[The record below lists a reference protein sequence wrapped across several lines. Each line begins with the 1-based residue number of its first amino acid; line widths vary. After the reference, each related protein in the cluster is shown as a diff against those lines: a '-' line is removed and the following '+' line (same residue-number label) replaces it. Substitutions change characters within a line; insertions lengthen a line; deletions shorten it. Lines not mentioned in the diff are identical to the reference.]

1 MASQEHRRKAAA
13 QTGLYIAV
21 IAAIA
26 VVANLLG
33 AKAYKRWDTTQ
44 AERYTLSAGSGRLI
58 RGLNSPVQI
67 DAYVKTGLPQL
78 DAFVKDLT
86 DLLKE
91 YERAGGGKFKFT
103 IIEPNTDELRAQA
116 KEAGLTETPFGE
128 ANQTGEDQASITQ
141 GYMGLVLKYGSEKAV
156 IPQIMQAEGLEFWI
170 TNKIREIRDK
180 AENIKHRIGVVTG
193 KDEFKLNDANLV
205 PKQGKGGGGPNMQG
219 IIEQAFPFY
228 KLEEVDLKGGE
239 NAIDKDLVGLIITQ
253 PQKDY
258 DEKELRRIDEFLMLG
273 SKALV
278 VYASAVTMKAND
290 ATMSATLNLHGLDKL
305 LPGYGIKMSKDA
317 VFDYGAQFRIGVPL
331 QGGGFTYI
339 RHPGIAH
346 VVSDARLDGEND
358 KTLDTSFA
366 GFFRMEEAIF
376 PFPSS
381 LTLDKSKQPAD
392 VKVAAVARTTPATS
406 VVTSDTVDMKLR
418 ENWEPKAPQEQRIIA
433 AIAVGKLKSA
443 FAGSPSDAVKPA
455 AERAPA
461 ESRVLVIS
469 SSEFLTN
476 PFAYAGNG
484 PELGGQFQMFGAVG
498 GDPQLLMF
506 AQPYT
511 KYLTSTILS
520 FKNTLD
526 WMAGDADLV
535 AASAKLIGDPALT
548 YSNISKPK
556 FKAGDDPAEAKKKD
570 EEYRTARKSVQ
581 TNVQWTLT
589 FGVPLLFAAFGL
601 LRWRQRQSQRDLAKI

>member
-1 MASQEHRRKAAA
+1 MATQEHRRKAAA
-13 QTGLYIAV
+13 QTGMYLVV

-33 AKAYKRWDTTQ
+33 AKAYKRWDTTK
-44 AERYTLSAGSGRLI
+44 AERYTLSTGSGRLI
-58 RGLNSPVQI
+58 RNLSSPVQV
-67 DAYVKTGLPQL
+67 DAYVKRGLPQL
-78 DAFVKDLT
+78 DAFVRDLT

-128 ANQTGEDQASITQ
+128 TNQTGEDQASITQ

-180 AENIKHRIGVVTG
+180 AENIKHRVGVITG
-193 KDEFKLNDANLV
+193 KDEFKLTDANLV
-205 PKQGKGGGGPNMQG
+205 PKQGKGGGGPSMQG

-239 NAIDKDLVGLIITQ
+239 SPIDKDLVGLVITQ

-273 SKALV
+273 GKALV

-290 ATMSATLNLHGLDKL
+290 ATMNATLSLHGLDKL
-305 LPGYGIKMSKDA
+305 LPGYGIKMNKDA
-317 VFDYGAQFRIGVPL
+317 VFDYGAQFRVGVPT
-331 QGGGFTYI
+331 QGGVTWI

-346 VVSDARLDGEND
+346 VVSDPRFDSDND
-358 KTLDTSFA
+358 KLLDTSFA
-366 GFFRMEEAIF
+366 PFFRMEEAIF

-381 LTLDKSKQPAD
+381 LTLDKAKQPSD
-392 VKVAAVARTTPATS
+392 VKVMAVARTTPATS

-418 ENWEPKAPQEQRIIA
+418 EHWEPKPPQEQRIIA
-433 AIAVGKLKSA
+433 ASAVGKLKSA
-443 FAGSPSDAVKPA
+443 FSGNPSDTIKP
-455 AERAPA
+455 AERAPS
-461 ESRVLVIS
+461 ESRVLVVS

-511 KYLTSTILS
+511 KYLTATILS
-520 FKNTLD
+520 LKNTLD
-526 WMAGDADLV
+526 WMAGDSDLV
-535 AASAKLIGDPALT
+535 AASAKLIGDPNLT
-548 YSNISKPK
+548 YSNIAKPK
-556 FKAGDDPAEAKKKD
+556 FKAGDDEAEAKKKD

-589 FGVPLLFAAFGL
+589 FGVPVLFAAFGL
-601 LRWRQRQSQRDLAKI
+601 LRWRQRQAQRDQLKI

>member
-1 MASQEHRRKAAA
+1 MYV
-13 QTGLYIAV
+13 LV

-78 DAFVKDLT
+78 DAFVRDLT

-193 KDEFKLNDANLV
+193 KDEFKLSDANLV
-205 PKQGKGGGGPNMQG
+205 PKQGKGGGGPTMQG

-228 KLEEVDLKGGE
+228 KIEEVDLKGGE
-239 NAIDKDLVGLIITQ
+239 SAIDKDIVGLIITQ

-273 SKALV
+273 GKALV

-290 ATMSATLNLHGLDKL
+290 ATMSATLSLHGLDKL
-305 LPGYGIKMSKDA
+305 LPGYGIKMNKDA
-317 VFDYGAQFRIGVPL
+317 VFDHGAQFRIGMPL

-346 VVSDARLDGEND
+346 VVSDPRLDNENE

-392 VKVAAVARTTPATS
+392 VKVSAVARTTPATS
-406 VVTSDTVDMKLR
+406 VATSDTVDMKLR
-418 ENWEPKAPQEQRIIA
+418 ENWEPKPPQEQRIIA
-433 AIAVGKLKSA
+433 ALSVGKLKSA
-443 FAGSPSDAVKPA
+443 FGGP
-455 AERAPA
+455 ERAPS

-484 PELGGQFQMFGAVG
+484 PDLGGQFQMFGAVG

-526 WMAGDADLV
+526 WMAGDSDLV

-570 EEYRTARKSVQ
+570 EEYRSARKSVQ

-589 FGVPLLFAAFGL
+589 FGVPVLFAAFGL
-601 LRWRQRQSQRDLAKI
+601 LRWQQRKSQRDQLKI

>member
-1 MASQEHRRKAAA
+1 MATQEHRRKAAA
-13 QTGLYIAV
+13 QTGLYLVV
-21 IAAIA
+21 IVAIA

-33 AKAYKRWDTTQ
+33 AKAYKRWDTTK
-44 AERYTLSAGSGRLI
+44 AERYTLSTGSGRLI
-58 RGLNSPVQI
+58 RSLSSPVQV
-67 DAYVKTGLPQL
+67 DAYVKRGLPQL
-78 DAFVKDLT
+78 DAFVRDLT

-128 ANQTGEDQASITQ
+128 TNQTGEDQASITQ
-141 GYMGLVLKYGSEKAV
+141 GYMGLVLKYGSEKTV

-180 AENIKHRIGVVTG
+180 AENVKHRVGVITG
-193 KDEFKLNDANLV
+193 KEEFKLTDANLV
-205 PKQGKGGGGPNMQG
+205 PKQGKGGGGPSMQG

-228 KLEEVDLKGGE
+228 KIEETDLKGGE
-239 NAIDKDLVGLIITQ
+239 SAIDKDLVGLIITQ

-273 SKALV
+273 GKSLV

-290 ATMSATLNLHGLDKL
+290 ATMNATLSLHGLDKL
-305 LPGYGIKMSKDA
+305 LPGYGIKMNKDA
-317 VFDYGAQFRIGVPL
+317 VFDYGAQFRIGVPT
-331 QGGGFTYI
+331 QGGVTWI

-346 VVSDARLDGEND
+346 VVSDPRFDGEND
-358 KTLDTSFA
+358 KLLDTSFA
-366 GFFRMEEAIF
+366 PFFRMEEAIF

-381 LTLDKSKQPAD
+381 LTLDKAKQPAD
-392 VKVAAVARTTPATS
+392 VKVSAVARTTPATS
-406 VVTSDTVDMKLR
+406 LVTSDTVDMKLR
-418 ENWEPKAPQEQRIIA
+418 KDWDPKPPQEQRVIA
-433 AIAVGKLKSA
+433 ATVIGKLKSA
-443 FAGSPSDAVKPA
+443 FAGSPSDTIKP
-455 AERAPA
+455 AERAPT

-498 GDPQLLMF
+498 GDPQLLQF

-520 FKNTLD
+520 LKNTLD
-526 WMAGDADLV
+526 WMAGDSDLV
-535 AASAKLIGDPALT
+535 AASAKLIGDPNLT

-556 FKAGDDPAEAKKKD
+556 FKAGDDEAEAKRKD
-570 EEYRTARKSVQ
+570 EEYRTARKSMQ

-589 FGVPLLFAAFGL
+589 FGVPVLFAAFGL
-601 LRWRQRQSQRDLAKI
+601 LRWRQRQAQRDLLKI

>member
-1 MASQEHRRKAAA
+1 MATQEHRRKAAA
-13 QTGLYIAV
+13 QTGLYILV
-21 IAAIA
+21 IVAIA

-33 AKAYKRWDTTQ
+33 AKAYKRWDTTKS
-44 AERYTLSAGSGRLI
+44 ERYTLSTGSGRLI
-58 RGLNSPVQI
+58 RGLNSPVQV

-78 DAFVKDLT
+78 DAFVRDLT

-141 GYMGLVLKYGSEKAV
+141 GYMGLVLKYGSEKTV

-180 AENIKHRIGVVTG
+180 AENIKHRVGVVTG
-193 KDEFKLNDANLV
+193 KDEFKLTDANLV
-205 PKQGKGGGGPNMQG
+205 PKQGRQGAGPSMQG

-228 KLEEVDLKGGE
+228 KIEEVDLKGGE
-239 NAIDKDLVGLIITQ
+239 NPIDKDLVGLIITQ

-273 SKALV
+273 GKALV

-290 ATMSATLNLHGLDKL
+290 ATMNASLSLHGLDKL
-305 LPGYGIKMSKDA
+305 LPGYGIKMNKDA
-317 VFDYGAQFRIGVPL
+317 VFDYGAQFRIGVPS
-331 QGGGFTYI
+331 QAGGVTWI

-346 VVSDARLDGEND
+346 VVADPRFDGEND
-358 KTLDTSFA
+358 KLLDTSFA
-366 GFFRMEEAIF
+366 PFFRMDEAIF

-392 VKVAAVARTTPATS
+392 VKVSAVARTTPATS

-418 ENWEPKAPQEQRIIA
+418 KEWEPKPPQEQRIIA
-433 AIAVGKLKSA
+433 ASAIGKLKSA
-443 FAGSPSDAVKPA
+443 FAGNPSDAVKPA
-455 AERAPA
+455 AERAPT

-520 FKNTLD
+520 LKNTLD
-526 WMAGDADLV
+526 WMAGDSDLV

-548 YSNISKPK
+548 YSNLSKPK
-556 FKAGDDPAEAKKKD
+556 FKAGDDEAEAKRKD
-570 EEYRTARKSVQ
+570 EEYRNARKSVQ

-601 LRWRQRQSQRDLAKI
+601 LRWRQRQAQRDLLKI

>member
-1 MASQEHRRKAAA
+1 MATQEHRRKAAA
-13 QTGLYIAV
+13 VTGMYLAV
-21 IAAIA
+21 IVAIA

-33 AKAYKRWDTTQ
+33 AKAYKRWDSTK
-44 AERYTLSAGSGRLI
+44 AERYTLSTGSGRLI
-58 RGLNSPVQI
+58 RGLSSPVQV
-67 DAYVKTGLPQL
+67 DAYVKRGLPQL
-78 DAFVKDLT
+78 DAFVRDLT

-128 ANQTGEDQASITQ
+128 TNQTGEDQASITQ

-180 AENIKHRIGVVTG
+180 AENIKHRVGVITG
-193 KDEFKLNDANLV
+193 KDEFKLSDANLV
-205 PKQGKGGGGPNMQG
+205 PKQGKGGAGPSMQG

-273 SKALV
+273 GKALV

-290 ATMSATLNLHGLDKL
+290 ATMSATLSLHGLDKL
-305 LPGYGIKMSKDA
+305 LNGYGIKMSKDA
-317 VFDYGAQFRIGVPL
+317 VFDYGAQFRVGVPT
-331 QGGGFTYI
+331 QGGVTWI

-346 VVSDARLDGEND
+346 VVADPRFDSDND
-358 KTLDTSFA
+358 KLLDTSFA
-366 GFFRMEEAIF
+366 PFFRMDEAIF

-381 LTLDKSKQPAD
+381 LTLDKAKQPAD
-392 VKVAAVARTTPATS
+392 VKVVAVARTTPATS

-418 ENWEPKAPQEQRIIA
+418 EHWEPKPPQEQRIVA
-433 AIAVGKLKSA
+433 ASAVGKLKSA
-443 FAGSPSDAVKPA
+443 FAGNPSDAVKPA
-455 AERAPA
+455 ERAPS

-484 PELGGQFQMFGAVG
+484 PDLGGQFQMFGAVG

-511 KYLTSTILS
+511 KYLTNTILS
-520 FKNTLD
+520 LKNTLD
-526 WMAGDADLV
+526 WMAGDSDLV
-535 AASAKLIGDPALT
+535 AASAKLIGDPNLT

-556 FKAGDDPAEAKKKD
+556 FKAGDDEAEAKRKD

-581 TNVQWTLT
+581 SNVQWTLT
-589 FGVPLLFAAFGL
+589 FGVPVLFAAFGL
-601 LRWRQRQSQRDLAKI
+601 LRWRQRQSQRDQLKI

>member
-13 QTGLYIAV
+13 QTGLYLVV

-44 AERYTLSAGSGRLI
+44 TERYTLSTGSGRLI

-78 DAFVKDLT
+78 DAFVRDLT

-193 KDEFKLNDANLV
+193 KDEFKLTDANLV
-205 PKQGKGGGGPNMQG
+205 PKQGEGGGGPTMQG

-228 KLEEVDLKGGE
+228 KLEDVDLKDGE

-273 SKALV
+273 GKALV

-290 ATMSATLNLHGLDKL
+290 ATMSATLSLHGLDKL
-305 LPGYGIKMSKDA
+305 LPGYGIKMNKDA
-317 VFDYGAQFRIGVPL
+317 VFDHGAQFRIGMPL

-346 VVSDARLDGEND
+346 VVADPRLDSESEQAARHVLRWFLPHGRGD
-358 KTLDTSFA
+358 LPLPFQPHA
-366 GFFRMEEAIF
+366 GQVQATGRREGRGRRTHHASQQRRHVGHRRHEAARKLGAKAAARAARHRCGRRRQAEERVRG
-376 PFPSS
+376 
-381 LTLDKSKQPAD
+381 QP
-392 VKVAAVARTTPATS
+392 VGCGQGTRARTGRVP
-406 VVTSDTVDMKLR
+406 
-418 ENWEPKAPQEQRIIA
+418 
-433 AIAVGKLKSA
+433 
-443 FAGSPSDAVKPA
+443 
-455 AERAPA
+455 RARDLV
-461 ESRVLVIS
+461 ERVLDQPVRVRGQRS
-469 SSEFLTN
+469 
-476 PFAYAGNG
+476 G
-484 PELGGQFQMFGAVG
+484 PRWPVPDVRRGG
-498 GDPQLLMF
+498 
-506 AQPYT
+506 
-511 KYLTSTILS
+511 
-520 FKNTLD
+520 
-526 WMAGDADLV
+526 
-535 AASAKLIGDPALT
+535 
-548 YSNISKPK
+548 
-556 FKAGDDPAEAKKKD
+556 
-570 EEYRTARKSVQ
+570 R
-581 TNVQWTLT
+581 
-589 FGVPLLFAAFGL
+589 
-601 LRWRQRQSQRDLAKI
+601 

>member
-1 MASQEHRRKAAA
+1 MATQEHRRKAAA
-13 QTGLYIAV
+13 QTGLYILV

-33 AKAYKRWDTTQ
+33 AKAYKRWDATKN
-44 AERYTLSAGSGRLI
+44 ERYTLSAGSGRLI
-58 RGLNSPVQI
+58 RSLNSPVQV

-91 YERAGGGKFKFT
+91 YERADDGKFKFT

-116 KEAGLTETPFGE
+116 KEAGLQETPFGE

-156 IPQIMQAEGLEFWI
+156 IPQLMQADGLEFWI

-180 AENIKHRIGVVTG
+180 AENIKHRIGVITG
-193 KDEFKLNDANLV
+193 KDELKLTDTNLIA
-205 PKQGKGGGGPNMQG
+205 KQGKGGGSPSMQG
-219 IIEQAFPFY
+219 ILEQAFPFY
-228 KLEEVDLKGGE
+228 KLEELDLKGGE
-239 NAIDKDLVGLIITQ
+239 NAIDKDLVGLIITE

-273 SKALV
+273 GKSLV
-278 VYASAVTMKAND
+278 VYASAVTMKPND
-290 ATMSATLNLHGLDKL
+290 AKMNATLSLHGLDKL
-305 LPGYGIKMSKDA
+305 LPGYGITMNKDA
-317 VFDYGAQFRIGVPL
+317 VFDYGAQFRIGVPT
-331 QGGGFTYI
+331 QGGVTWI
-339 RHPGIAH
+339 RHPAIAH
-346 VVSDARLDGEND
+346 VVNDPRMDSDSD
-358 KTLDTSFA
+358 KLLDTSFA
-366 GFFRMEEAIF
+366 GFFRMDEAIF

-381 LTLDKSKQPAD
+381 LTLDKTKQPAD
-392 VKVAAVARTTPATS
+392 VKIAAVARTTPQTS
-406 VVTSDTVDMKLR
+406 VEKSDSIDMTLR
-418 ENWEPKAPQEQRIIA
+418 EHWDPKPPQEQRVIA
-433 AIAVGKLKSA
+433 ATAIGKLKSA
-443 FAGSPSDAVKPA
+443 FAGNPSDAIKPP
-455 AERAPA
+455 ERAPS

-520 FKNTLD
+520 LKNTLD
-526 WMAGDADLV
+526 WMAGDSDLV
-535 AASAKLIGDPALT
+535 AASAKLIGDPNLT
-548 YSNISKPK
+548 YSTISKPK
-556 FKAGDDPAEAKKKD
+556 FKEGDNEAEAKRKD
-570 EEYRTARKSVQ
+570 EEYRSARKSVQ
-581 TNVQWTLT
+581 TNVQWTLA
-589 FGVPLLFAAFGL
+589 FGMPVLFAAFGL
-601 LRWRQRQSQRDLAKI
+601 LRWRQRQAQRDQLKI

>member
-1 MASQEHRRKAAA
+1 MATQEHRRKAAA
-13 QTGLYIAV
+13 QTGLYVLV

-58 RGLNSPVQI
+58 RGLSSPVQI

-193 KDEFKLNDANLV
+193 KDEFKLSDANLV
-205 PKQGKGGGGPNMQG
+205 PKQGKGQGGPTMQG

-228 KLEEVDLKGGE
+228 KVEEVDLKGGE
-239 NAIDKDLVGLIITQ
+239 SAIDKDLVGLIITQ

-273 SKALV
+273 GKALV

-290 ATMSATLNLHGLDKL
+290 ASMSATLSLHGLDKL
-305 LPGYGIKMSKDA
+305 LPGYGIKMNKDA
-317 VFDYGAQFRIGVPL
+317 VFDYGAQFRIGMPM
-331 QGGGFTYI
+331 QGGGFTTI

-346 VVSDARLDGEND
+346 VVSDARFDSEND
-358 KTLDTSFA
+358 KLLDTSFA

-392 VKVAAVARTTPATS
+392 VKVSAVARTTPATS

-418 ENWEPKAPQEQRIIA
+418 TEWEPKPPQEQRIIA
-433 AIAVGKLKSA
+433 ATAVGKLKSA
-443 FAGSPSDAVKPA
+443 FGG
-455 AERAPA
+455 AERAPT

-484 PELGGQFQMFGAVG
+484 PDLGGQFQMFGAVG

-526 WMAGDADLV
+526 WMAGDSDLV

-548 YSNISKPK
+548 YSNVSKPK

-570 EEYRTARKSVQ
+570 EEYRSARKSVQ

-589 FGVPLLFAAFGL
+589 FGVPVLFAAFGL
-601 LRWRQRQSQRDLAKI
+601 LRWQQRKSQRDQLKI

>member
-1 MASQEHRRKAAA
+1 MY
-13 QTGLYIAV
+13 LVV
-21 IAAIA
+21 IVAIA

-33 AKAYKRWDTTQ
+33 AKAYKRWDTTK
-44 AERYTLSAGSGRLI
+44 AERYTLSTGSGRLI
-58 RGLNSPVQI
+58 RSLQSPIQV
-67 DAYVKTGLPQL
+67 DAYVKRGLPQL
-78 DAFVKDLT
+78 DAFVRDLT

-91 YERAGGGKFKFT
+91 YERAGAGKFKFT

-128 ANQTGEDQASITQ
+128 TNQTGEDQASITQ
-141 GYMGLVLKYGSEKAV
+141 GYMGLVLKYGSEKTV

-180 AENIKHRIGVVTG
+180 SENIKHRVGVITG
-193 KDEFKLNDANLV
+193 KDEFKLTDANLV
-205 PKQGKGGGGPNMQG
+205 PKQGKQGSGPSMQG

-228 KLEEVDLKGGE
+228 KLEEVDLKGGA
-239 NAIDKDLVGLIITQ
+239 NAIDKDLVGLIITE

-258 DEKELRRIDEFLMLG
+258 DEQELRRIDEFLMLG

-290 ATMSATLNLHGLDKL
+290 ATMNATLSLHGLDKL
-305 LPGYGIKMSKDA
+305 LPGYGITMNKDA
-317 VFDYGAQFRIGVPL
+317 VFDYGAQFRIGVPT
-331 QGGGFTYI
+331 QGGVTWI

-346 VVSDARLDGEND
+346 VVADPRFDGEND
-358 KTLDTSFA
+358 RLLDTSFA
-366 GFFRMEEAIF
+366 PFFRMEEAIF
-376 PFPSS
+376 PFASS
-381 LTLDKSKQPAD
+381 LKLDKSKQPAD

-406 VVTSDTVDMKLR
+406 VSTSDSVDMKLR
-418 ENWEPKAPQEQRIIA
+418 EHWEPKPPQEQRIIA
-433 AIAVGKLKSA
+433 AVAIGKLKSA
-443 FAGSPSDAVKPA
+443 FAGSPSETIKP
-455 AERAPA
+455 AERAPS
-461 ESRVLVIS
+461 ESRVLVVS

-520 FKNTLD
+520 LKNTLD
-526 WMAGDADLV
+526 WMAGDSDLV
-535 AASAKLIGDPALT
+535 AASAKLIGDPNLT
-548 YSNISKPK
+548 YANVAKPK
-556 FKAGDDPAEAKKKD
+556 FKAGDDEAEAKRKD

-589 FGVPLLFAAFGL
+589 FGVPVLFAAFGL
-601 LRWRQRQSQRDLAKI
+601 LRWRQRQAQRDELKI

>member
-1 MASQEHRRKAAA
+1 MATQEHRRKAAA
-13 QTGLYIAV
+13 QTGLYVLV

-26 VVANLLG
+26 IVANVLG
-33 AKAYKRWDTTQ
+33 AKAYHRWDATKN
-44 AERYTLSAGSGRLI
+44 ERYTLSAGSGRLI
-58 RGLNSPVQI
+58 RSLNSPVQV

-116 KEAGLTETPFGE
+116 KEAGLQETPFGE
-128 ANQTGEDQASITQ
+128 ANQTGDDQASITQ

-156 IPQIMQAEGLEFWI
+156 IPQLMQADGLEFWI

-180 AENIKHRIGVVTG
+180 SENIKHRIGVITG
-193 KDEFKLNDANLV
+193 KDELKLTDANLV
-205 PKQGKGGGGPNMQG
+205 AKQGKGGQSPSMQG

-228 KLEEVDLKGGE
+228 KLEDLDLKGGE
-239 NAIDKDLVGLIITQ
+239 NAIDKDLVGIIITE

-273 SKALV
+273 GKSLV

-290 ATMSATLNLHGLDKL
+290 ATMNATLSLHGLDKL
-305 LPGYGIKMSKDA
+305 LPGYGITMNKDA
-317 VFDYGAQFRIGVPL
+317 VFDYGAQFRIGVPT
-331 QGGGFTYI
+331 QGGVTWI
-339 RHPGIAH
+339 RHPAIAH
-346 VVSDARLDGEND
+346 VVNDPRMDTDSDKL
-358 KTLDTSFA
+358 LDTSFA
-366 GFFRMEEAIF
+366 GFFRMDEAIF

-392 VKVAAVARTTPATS
+392 VKIAAVARTTPQTS
-406 VVTSDTVDMKLR
+406 VEKSDSIDMKLR
-418 ENWEPKAPQEQRIIA
+418 EHWDPKPPQEQRIIA
-433 AIAVGKLKSA
+433 ATAIGKLKSA
-443 FAGSPSDAVKPA
+443 FAGTPGDGITPA
-455 AERAPA
+455 DRAPT

-469 SSEFLTN
+469 ASEFLTN

-520 FKNTLD
+520 LKNTLD

-535 AASAKLIGDPALT
+535 AASAKLIGDPNLT
-548 YSNISKPK
+548 YSNVSKPK
-556 FKAGDDPAEAKKKD
+556 FKEGDDENEAKRKD
-570 EEYRTARKSVQ
+570 EEYRTQRKGVQ
-581 TNVQWTLT
+581 NNVQWFLT
-589 FGVPLLFAAFGL
+589 FGMPVLFAAFGL
-601 LRWRQRQSQRDLAKI
+601 LRWRQRQGQRDLLKI

>member
-1 MASQEHRRKAAA
+1 MATQEHRRKAAA
-13 QTGLYIAV
+13 QTGLYLAAIV
-21 IAAIA
+21 AIA
-26 VVANLLG
+26 VMANLLG
-33 AKAYKRWDTTQ
+33 AKAYKRWDRTEK
-44 AERYTLSAGSGRLI
+44 ERYTLSAGSGRLI
-58 RGLNSPVQI
+58 RGLSSPVQV
-67 DAYVKTGLPQL
+67 DAYVKRGLPQL
-78 DAFVKDLT
+78 DAFVRDLT

-91 YERAGGGKFKFT
+91 YERNGGGKFKFT

-193 KDEFKLNDANLV
+193 KDEFKLTDANLV
-205 PKQGKGGGGPNMQG
+205 PKQGKGGGGPSMQG

-239 NAIDKDLVGLIITQ
+239 NAVDKDLVGLIITQ

-273 SKALV
+273 GKSLV

-290 ATMSATLNLHGLDKL
+290 AGMSATLSVHGLDKL
-305 LPGYGIKMSKDA
+305 LTGYGIKMNKDA
-317 VFDYGAQFRIGVPL
+317 VFDYGAQFRIGVPT
-331 QGGGFTYI
+331 QGGIITI
-339 RHPGIAH
+339 RHPGIAL
-346 VVSDARLDGEND
+346 VSADSRMDNEND
-358 KTLDTSFA
+358 RLLDTSFA
-366 GFFRMEEAIF
+366 GFFRMDNATF

-392 VKVAAVARTTPATS
+392 VKLSAVARTTPSAS
-406 VVTSDTVDMKLR
+406 VVTSDTVDMKMR
-418 ENWEPKAPQEQRIIA
+418 EKWEPKEPQQQRVIA
-433 AIAVGKLKSA
+433 ATVVGKLKTA
-443 FAGSPSDAVKPA
+443 FAGNPSDTIKP
-455 AERAPA
+455 AERAPS

-476 PFAYAGNG
+476 PFAYHGNG
-484 PELGGQFQMFGAVG
+484 PDLGGQFQMFGAVG

-511 KYLTSTILS
+511 KLLTNTILS
-520 FKNTLD
+520 LKNTLD
-526 WMAGDADLV
+526 WIAGDSDLL
-535 AASAKLIGDPALT
+535 AASAKLLGDAPLT
-548 YSNISKPK
+548 YSSVAKPK
-556 FKAGDDPAEAKKKD
+556 FKAGDDEAEAKKKD

-581 TNVQWTLT
+581 SNVQWTLT
-589 FGVPLLFAAFGL
+589 FGVPVLFAAFGL
-601 LRWRQRQSQRDLAKI
+601 LRWRQRQSQRDQLKI

>member
-1 MASQEHRRKAAA
+1 MATQEHRRKAAA
-13 QTGLYIAV
+13 QTGLYILI

-26 VVANLLG
+26 IVANVLG
-33 AKAYKRWDTTQ
+33 AKAYKRWDTTKT
-44 AERYTLSAGSGRLI
+44 ERYTLSAGSGRLI
-58 RGLNSPVQI
+58 RGLSSTVQI

-78 DAFVKDLT
+78 DAFVRDLT

-91 YERAGGGKFKFT
+91 YERAGGGKFKFS

-128 ANQTGEDQASITQ
+128 SNQTGEDQASITQ

-156 IPQIMQAEGLEFWI
+156 IPQIMQSEGLEFWI

-180 AENIKHRIGVVTG
+180 ADNIKHRVGVITG
-193 KDEFKLNDANLV
+193 KDEFKLSDANLV
-205 PKQGKGGGGPNMQG
+205 AKQGKGGQGPSMQG

-228 KLEEVDLKGGE
+228 KLEEVDLKGGDS
-239 NAIDKDLVGLIITQ
+239 AIDKDLVGLIVTE

-258 DEKELRRIDEFLMLG
+258 TEKELRRIDEFLMLG
-273 SKALV
+273 GKALV

-290 ATMSATLNLHGLDKL
+290 ATMNATLNLHGLDKL
-305 LPGYGIKMSKDA
+305 LPGYGITMNKDA
-317 VFDYGAQFRIGVPL
+317 VFDYGSSFRIGVPT
-331 QGGGFTYI
+331 QGGVTWI
-339 RHPGIAH
+339 RHPAIAH
-346 VVSDARLDGEND
+346 VVND
-358 KTLDTSFA
+358 PRFDDDTDKLLDTSFA
-366 GFFRMEEAIF
+366 GFFRMDEAIF

-381 LTLDKSKQPAD
+381 LTLNKSKQPAD
-392 VKVAAVARTTPATS
+392 VKIAAVARTTPATS
-406 VVTSDTVDMKLR
+406 VVTSDTIDMKLR
-418 ENWEPKAPQEQRIIA
+418 EHWDPKPPQEQRIIA
-433 AIAVGKLKSA
+433 ATAIGKLKSA
-443 FAGSPSDAVKPA
+443 FAGSPSSDVKV
-455 AERAPA
+455 AERAPS

-511 KYLTSTILS
+511 KYLTNTILS
-520 FKNTLD
+520 LKNTLD
-526 WMAGDADLV
+526 WMAGDSDLV
-535 AASAKLIGDPALT
+535 AASAKLIGDPNLT
-548 YSNISKPK
+548 YSNITKPK
-556 FKAGDDPAEAKKKD
+556 FKAGDDEAESKRKD
-570 EEYRTARKSVQ
+570 EEYRSARKSMQ

-589 FGVPLLFAAFGL
+589 FGVPVLFAAFGL
-601 LRWRQRQSQRDLAKI
+601 LRWRQRQAQRDLLKI

>member
-1 MASQEHRRKAAA
+1 MY
-13 QTGLYIAV
+13 LVV

-26 VVANLLG
+26 IVANLLG
-33 AKAYKRWDTTQ
+33 AKAYKRWDSTKS
-44 AERYTLSAGSGRLI
+44 ERYTLSTGSGRLI
-58 RGLNSPVQI
+58 RSLNSPVQV
-67 DAYVKTGLPQL
+67 DAYVKRGLPQL
-78 DAFVKDLT
+78 DAFVRDLT

-128 ANQTGEDQASITQ
+128 NNQTGEDQASITQ

-180 AENIKHRIGVVTG
+180 ADNIKHRVGVIGG
-193 KDEFKLNDANLV
+193 KDEFKLTDANLV
-205 PKQGKGGGGPNMQG
+205 PKQGKGGAGPSMQG

-273 SKALV
+273 GKALV
-278 VYASAVTMKAND
+278 VYASAVTMKPND
-290 ATMSATLNLHGLDKL
+290 ATMSATLSLHGLDKL
-305 LPGYGIKMSKDA
+305 LNGYGIKMSKDA
-317 VFDYGAQFRIGVPL
+317 VFDYGAQFRVGVPT
-331 QGGGFTYI
+331 QSGVTWI

-346 VVSDARLDGEND
+346 VVADPRLDSDND
-358 KTLDTSFA
+358 KLLDTSFA
-366 GFFRMEEAIF
+366 PFFRMDEAIF

-381 LTLDKSKQPAD
+381 LTLDPAKQPAD
-392 VKVAAVARTTPATS
+392 VKVMAVARTTPATS
-406 VVTSDTVDMKLR
+406 VLTSDTVDMKLR
-418 ENWEPKAPQEQRIIA
+418 EHWEPKPPQEQRIIA
-433 AIAVGKLKSA
+433 ASAVGKLKSA
-443 FAGSPSDAVKPA
+443 FAGNPSDAVKPA
-455 AERAPA
+455 SERAPS

-511 KYLTSTILS
+511 KYLTATILS
-520 FKNTLD
+520 LKNTLD
-526 WMAGDADLV
+526 WMAGDSDLV

-548 YSNISKPK
+548 YSSVSKPK
-556 FKAGDDPAEAKKKD
+556 FKAGDDEAEAKKKD
-570 EEYRTARKSVQ
+570 EEYRTSRKSVQ
-581 TNVQWTLT
+581 TLVQFTLT
-589 FGVPLLFAAFGL
+589 LGVPLLFAALGL
-601 LRWRQRQSQRDLAKI
+601 LRWAMRQSQRDQLKI

>member
-1 MASQEHRRKAAA
+1 MATQEHRRKAAA
-13 QTGLYIAV
+13 QTGLYILV

-26 VVANLLG
+26 IVANVLG
-33 AKAYKRWDTTQ
+33 AKAYKRWDATKN
-44 AERYTLSAGSGRLI
+44 ERYTLSAGSGRLI
-58 RGLNSPVQI
+58 RSLNSPVQV

-116 KEAGLTETPFGE
+116 KEAGLQETPFGE

-156 IPQIMQAEGLEFWI
+156 IPQLMQADGLEFWI

-180 AENIKHRIGVVTG
+180 SENIKHRIGVITG
-193 KDEFKLNDANLV
+193 KDELKLTDTNLV
-205 PKQGKGGGGPNMQG
+205 AKQGKGGGSPSMQG
-219 IIEQAFPFY
+219 ILEQAFPFY
-228 KLEEVDLKGGE
+228 KLEELDLKGGE
-239 NAIDKDLVGLIITQ
+239 KAIDKDLVGLIITE

-273 SKALV
+273 GKSLV

-290 ATMSATLNLHGLDKL
+290 AKMNATLNLHGLDKL
-305 LPGYGIKMSKDA
+305 LPGYGITMNKDA
-317 VFDYGAQFRIGVPL
+317 VFDYGAQFRIGVPT
-331 QGGGFTYI
+331 QGGVTWI
-339 RHPGIAH
+339 RHPAIAH
-346 VVSDARLDGEND
+346 VVNDTRMDTDSDKL
-358 KTLDTSFA
+358 LDTSFA
-366 GFFRMEEAIF
+366 GFFRMDEAIF

-381 LTLDKSKQPAD
+381 LTLDKTKQPAD
-392 VKVAAVARTTPATS
+392 VKIAAVARTTPQTS
-406 VVTSDTVDMKLR
+406 VDKSDNIDMTLR
-418 ENWEPKAPQEQRIIA
+418 EHWDPKPPQEQRVIA
-433 AIAVGKLKSA
+433 ATAIGKLKSA
-443 FAGSPSDAVKPA
+443 FAGKPGEGITPP
-455 AERAPA
+455 ERAPS

-520 FKNTLD
+520 LKNTLD
-526 WMAGDADLV
+526 WMAGDSDLV
-535 AASAKLIGDPALT
+535 AASAKLIGDPNLT
-548 YSNISKPK
+548 YSNVSKPK
-556 FKAGDDPAEAKKKD
+556 FKEGDDEAEAKRKD
-570 EEYRTARKSVQ
+570 EEYRSARKAVQ
-581 TNVQWTLT
+581 TNVQWTLA
-589 FGVPLLFAAFGL
+589 FGMPVLFAAFGL
-601 LRWRQRQSQRDLAKI
+601 LRWRQRQAQRDQLKL

>member
-13 QTGLYIAV
+13 QTGLYLVV

-58 RGLNSPVQI
+58 RGLNSPVQV

-180 AENIKHRIGVVTG
+180 SENIKHRIGVITG
-193 KDEFKLNDANLV
+193 KDEFKLTDANLV
-205 PKQGKGGGGPNMQG
+205 PKQGKGQGGPTMQG

-228 KLEEVDLKGGE
+228 KIEEVDLKGGE

-258 DEKELRRIDEFLMLG
+258 DEKELRRVDEFLMLG
-273 SKALV
+273 GKALV

-290 ATMSATLNLHGLDKL
+290 ATMQATLSLHGLDKL
-305 LPGYGIKMSKDA
+305 LPGYGIKMNKDA
-317 VFDYGAQFRIGVPL
+317 VFDHGAQFRIGMPL

-346 VVSDARLDGEND
+346 VVSDPRLDSEND

-392 VKVAAVARTTPATS
+392 VKVSAVARTTPASS
-406 VVTSDTVDMKLR
+406 VATSDTVDMKLR
-418 ENWEPKAPQEQRIIA
+418 ENWEPKPPQEQRIIA
-433 AIAVGKLKSA
+433 ALAVGKLKSA
-443 FAGSPSDAVKPA
+443 FGGP
-455 AERAPA
+455 ERAPS

-484 PELGGQFQMFGAVG
+484 PDLGGQFQMFGAVG

-526 WMAGDADLV
+526 WMAGDSDLV

-570 EEYRTARKSVQ
+570 EEYRSARKSVQ

-589 FGVPLLFAAFGL
+589 FGVPVLFAAFGL
-601 LRWRQRQSQRDLAKI
+601 LRWQQRKSQRDQLKI

>member
-1 MASQEHRRKAAA
+1 MATQEHRRKAAA
-13 QTGLYIAV
+13 QTGLYLVV
-21 IAAIA
+21 IVAIA

-33 AKAYKRWDTTQ
+33 AKAYKRWDSTK
-44 AERYTLSAGSGRLI
+44 AERYTLSTGSGRLI
-58 RGLNSPVQI
+58 RGLSSPVQV
-67 DAYVKTGLPQL
+67 DAYVKRGLPQL
-78 DAFVKDLT
+78 DAFVRDLT

-128 ANQTGEDQASITQ
+128 TNQTGEDQASITQ

-180 AENIKHRIGVVTG
+180 AENVKHRVGVITG
-193 KDEFKLNDANLV
+193 KDEFKLSDANLV
-205 PKQGKGGGGPNMQG
+205 PKQGKGGGGPSMQG

-239 NAIDKDLVGLIITQ
+239 SAIDKDLVGLIITQ

-273 SKALV
+273 GKALV

-290 ATMSATLNLHGLDKL
+290 ASMNATLSLHGLDKL
-305 LPGYGIKMSKDA
+305 LSGYGIKMSKDA
-317 VFDYGAQFRIGVPL
+317 VFDYGAQFRVGVPT
-331 QGGGFTYI
+331 QGGVTWI

-346 VVSDARLDGEND
+346 VVADPRFDSDND
-358 KTLDTSFA
+358 KLLDTSFA
-366 GFFRMEEAIF
+366 PFFRMDEAIF

-381 LTLDKSKQPAD
+381 LTLDKTKQPAD

-418 ENWEPKAPQEQRIIA
+418 EHWEPKPPQEQRIIA
-433 AIAVGKLKSA
+433 ATAVGKLKSA
-443 FAGSPSDAVKPA
+443 FAGNPSDAVKPA
-455 AERAPA
+455 ERAPS
-461 ESRVLVIS
+461 ESRVLVVS

-511 KYLTSTILS
+511 KYLTATILS
-520 FKNTLD
+520 LKNTLD
-526 WMAGDADLV
+526 WMAGDSDLV
-535 AASAKLIGDPALT
+535 AASAKLIGDPNLT
-548 YSNISKPK
+548 YSNIAKPK
-556 FKAGDDPAEAKKKD
+556 FKAGDDEAEAKRKD
-570 EEYRTARKSVQ
+570 EEYRTARKSMQ

-589 FGVPLLFAAFGL
+589 FGVPVLFAAFGL
-601 LRWRQRQSQRDLAKI
+601 LRWRQRQSQRDQLKI

>member
-1 MASQEHRRKAAA
+1 MATQEHRRKAAA
-13 QTGLYIAV
+13 QTGLYILV

-33 AKAYKRWDTTQ
+33 AKAYKRWDATKN
-44 AERYTLSAGSGRLI
+44 ERYTLSAGSGRLI
-58 RGLNSPVQI
+58 RSLNSPVQV

-116 KEAGLTETPFGE
+116 KEAGLQETPFGE

-156 IPQIMQAEGLEFWI
+156 IPQLMQADGLEFWI

-193 KDEFKLNDANLV
+193 KDELKLTDTNLIA
-205 PKQGKGGGGPNMQG
+205 KQGKGGGSPSMQG
-219 IIEQAFPFY
+219 ILEQAFPFY
-228 KLEEVDLKGGE
+228 KLEELDLKGGE
-239 NAIDKDLVGLIITQ
+239 NAIDKDLVGLIITE

-258 DEKELRRIDEFLMLG
+258 EEKELRRIDEFLMLG
-273 SKALV
+273 GKSLV
-278 VYASAVTMKAND
+278 VYASAVTMKPND
-290 ATMSATLNLHGLDKL
+290 AKMNATLSLHGLDKL
-305 LPGYGIKMSKDA
+305 LPGYGITMNKDA
-317 VFDYGAQFRIGVPL
+317 VFDYGAQFRIGVPT
-331 QGGGFTYI
+331 QGGVTWI
-339 RHPGIAH
+339 RHPAIAH
-346 VVSDARLDGEND
+346 VVNDPRMDSDSD
-358 KTLDTSFA
+358 KLLDTSFA
-366 GFFRMEEAIF
+366 GFFRMDEAIF

-381 LTLDKSKQPAD
+381 LTLDKTKQPAD
-392 VKVAAVARTTPATS
+392 VKIAAVARTTPQTS
-406 VVTSDTVDMKLR
+406 VEKSDSIDMTLR
-418 ENWEPKAPQEQRIIA
+418 EHWDPKPPQEQRVIA
-433 AIAVGKLKSA
+433 ATAIGKLKSA
-443 FAGSPSDAVKPA
+443 FAGNPSDAIKPP
-455 AERAPA
+455 ERAPS

-520 FKNTLD
+520 LKNTLD
-526 WMAGDADLV
+526 WMAGDSDLV
-535 AASAKLIGDPALT
+535 AASAKLIGDPNLT
-548 YSNISKPK
+548 YSTISKPK
-556 FKAGDDPAEAKKKD
+556 FKEGDSEAEAKRKD
-570 EEYRTARKSVQ
+570 EEYRSARKSVQ
-581 TNVQWTLT
+581 TNVQWTLA
-589 FGVPLLFAAFGL
+589 FGMPVLFAAFGL
-601 LRWRQRQSQRDLAKI
+601 LRWRQRQAQRDQLKI